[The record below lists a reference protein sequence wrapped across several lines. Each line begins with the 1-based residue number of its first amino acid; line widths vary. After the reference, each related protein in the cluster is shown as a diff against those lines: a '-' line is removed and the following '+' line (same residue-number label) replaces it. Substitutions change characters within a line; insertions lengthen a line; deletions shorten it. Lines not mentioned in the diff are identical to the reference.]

1 MAAVAVAVAAA
12 AAAGKNAVIKGSFP
26 FVMQTYD
33 RPTLTLLSLSLR
45 CFRGRTKEEAVCR
58 SVAWNGTGKVERTNE
73 RTNEIGSLHIAGK

>member
-1 MAAVAVAVAAA
+1 MAAVAVAA

-33 RPTLTLLSLSLR
+33 RPTLTLLSLSPFLR